1 MSENIFAVFVDDID
15 DVLLKDI
22 EDFLIRKYFLNGTE
36 AEEAELYN
44 EYLLKSAPAYDS
56 DNIFFELDENSAVS
70 F

>member
-22 EDFLIRKYFLNGTE
+22 EDFLNGTE
-36 AEEAELYN
+36 VEEEELYN

-56 DNIFFELDENSAVS
+56 DDIFFELDENSAVS